1 VIAVLLRAMTPRLAV
16 LALAM
21 VLFYLYEPAFHTHE
35 VQDLD
40 PQYLGVEGLAATLA
54 NLTGVAMLVLLA
66 GFVSTDRRRGYY
78 RMFFC
83 HPTRPLAFYALH
95 WVLALVLAMASAAV
109 FLVAGQLA
117 AWGEFRG
124 GWSGLFLAL
133 LSAVVYGGVMA
144 FLSAVLRS
152 GEAWVSVVIFLFT
165 FFWLS
170 QQIGGDAV
178 PDALRDLLTMVLP
191 PQLPLGS
198 VYMGLLAGVVD
209 WGAALFALGYGVF
222 WLAAAA
228 LVLRLRD
235 WP

>member
-1 VIAVLLRAMTPRLAV
+1 MIGVLLRGMIPRMGLLLV
-16 LALAM
+16 AM

-35 VQDLD
+35 LADLD
-40 PQYLGVEGLAATLA
+40 PQYMGAMGLAATLA

-83 HPTRPLAFYALH
+83 HPTRPIAFYALH
-95 WVLALVLAMASAAV
+95 WGMALVLAMAAAAL
-109 FLVAGQLA
+109 FLVVGQWV

-124 GWSGLFLAL
+124 GWSGLFLAF

-144 FLSAVLRS
+144 ILSVALR
-152 GEAWVSVVIFLFT
+152 GGDAWVSVVIFLFT
-165 FFWLS
+165 YFWLA
-170 QQIGGDAV
+170 QQVGGAVVPGPFRDAV
-178 PDALRDLLTMVLP
+178 TLVLP
-191 PQLPLGS
+191 PQIPLGT

-209 WGAALFALGYGVF
+209 WGAAAFALGYGVF
-222 WLAAAA
+222 WLSASA
-228 LVLRLRD
+228 LLLRLRD